1 MESVAAPPRLLE
13 LPRPPQLP
21 PPLQLCRTGAG
32 AQAKGSLYL
41 LKGEDSGKRW
51 WGCDRSEEGLG

>member
-13 LPRPPQLP
+13 LPP
-21 PPLQLCRTGAG
+21 PPQLCRTGAG

>member
-13 LPRPPQLP
+13 LPPP
-21 PPLQLCRTGAG
+21 QLCRTGAG